1 MKWVLTIGVLGL
13 ATVGA
18 VAGGQY
24 YVSQKL
30 IDSVQ
35 KQLAARTGLKAE
47 IAETHVS
54 FWPDLHYSATGLKL
68 TNDEFQQE
76 PTLAADDLS
85 FNVSWSSIFSG
96 APKVENLTLA
106 QPRLTLIQDASR
118 PARPMETASDEEM
131 RLDTLTIKNGSI
143 TVQNRARGASAR
155 ADAINMKVWH
165 TQDDA
170 LAISGKGRFGTYQVQ
185 FENRLQSLA
194 DLVAQKP
201 TSLSG
206 QIELGDM
213 SGLLSA
219 PLSYQARIKRSGQTL
234 SFEPDLSPLAAS
246 SMTVSGKLDWSAPV
260 PFLTVSVTGDSLEL
274 GSNSAFDGASNE
286 WKDSLD
292 LSTRAWN
299 MNALKLIDTA
309 IDTNFAQLRAGPVKM
324 SGASAKASLTNGLF
338 KAALQSTSLY
348 KGALRASLTIDA
360 AQKPAKESLD
370 LKLEKIDAKTFLA
383 DVANQNHV
391 EGRIDMAVALQSNGS
406 APQDMAT
413 SLTGTAKL
421 HFQDGAITNI
431 DAPSSI
437 RAIATYLPPSWK
449 GLTDRIDITTLD
461 ATFDVTNGI
470 ATTNDIHVVSPIIDV
485 HGKGGLDL
493 SQQTYDLR
501 FEPKLVTHNQGKPT
515 ASPLDLGAA
524 LLVRGPWAHPQLSAD
539 LSGLL
544 NDPQGAIEKL
554 GTLGQEFFG
563 NGGGGGLKI
572 DPNNPNNEEIMKG
585 VGDLLEGFLG
595 GRQDQGQRRPRS
607 YNR

>member
-1 MKWVLTIGVLGL
+1 MKWALTIGVLGL
-13 ATVGA
+13 AAAGT

-24 YVSQKL
+24 YVSQRL
-30 IDSVQ
+30 VDSVQ
-35 KQLAARTGLKAE
+35 KELAAKTGLKPD

-54 FWPDLHYSATGLKL
+54 LWPKLHYSATGVKL
-68 TNDEFQQE
+68 TGDELLQE
-76 PTLAADDLS
+76 PTLAADELS
-85 FNVSWSSIFSG
+85 FDVAWDSILAG
-96 APKVENLTLA
+96 TPKIENLVLA
-106 QPRLTLIQDASR
+106 QPRLNLIEDESR
-118 PARPMETASDEEM
+118 PPRRTETASNEQFK
-131 RLDTLTIKNGSI
+131 LDTLTIKNGSI

-155 ADAINMKVWH
+155 ADALNMKISH
-165 TQDDA
+165 TPEDA
-170 LAISGKGRFGTYQVQ
+170 LAVSGKGRFGTYQIQ
-185 FENRLQSLA
+185 FENRLLSLA
-194 DLVAQKP
+194 DFTSQKP
-201 TSLSG
+201 TSLRG
-206 QIELGDM
+206 EIELGDM
-213 SGLLSA
+213 SGTLSA
-219 PLSYQARIKRSGQTL
+219 PLSFQAKVRRDEHTL
-234 SFEPDLSPLAAS
+234 TFEPDLNSLSTGA
-246 SMTVSGKLDWSAPV
+246 MKVSGKVDWSSAV
-260 PFLTVSVTGDSLEL
+260 PFLNVSIAGDNLEF
-274 GSNSAFDGASNE
+274 GSNSPFDNASSE
-286 WKDSLD
+286 WKESLD

-309 IDTNFAQLRAGPVKM
+309 IEANFTQFRAGPVKM
-324 SGASAKASLTNGLF
+324 SGVSAKAGLSNGLF
-338 KAALQSTSLY
+338 KVALQSTSLY

-360 AQKPAKESLD
+360 AQKPARESLD

-391 EGRIDMAVALQSNGS
+391 EGRIDMTVALQSSGA
-406 APQDMAT
+406 APQDMAN
-413 SLTGTAKL
+413 SLTGTTKL

-437 RAIATYLPPSWK
+437 HAIAAYLPPSWK
-449 GLTDRIDITTLD
+449 SLTDRIDITALD
-461 ATFDVTNGI
+461 ASFDVTNGI

-501 FEPKLVTHNQGKPT
+501 FEPKLVTHSQGKP

-524 LLVRGPWAHPQLSAD
+524 LIVRGPWANPQLSTD

-544 NDPQGAIEKL
+544 NDPQGALEKL

-563 NGGGGGLKI
+563 NGGGGIKI
-572 DPNNPNNEEIMKG
+572 DPKNPNNEEIIKG